1 MRTLTAI
8 TLALWLACLG
18 ILLYLIVVVPSL
30 DEPAV
35 VEVHVP
41 QPTPAALIEPY
52 GGCDEAWQAPKS
64 EGAQWCRD
72 HAELYDTDSPFHDS
86 YVYELMR
93 GEHG

>member
-8 TLALWLACLG
+8 AVTLWAACLLAVVYM
-18 ILLYLIVVVPSL
+18 LLLTPSPSV
-30 DEPAV
+30 PAV

-41 QPTPAALIEPY
+41 QPTPAAAIEPY

-86 YVYELMR
+86 YVYELQR